1 MTATHAIM
9 VGRGQQKT
17 PAAVAGLQIDYDVF
31 RQMFLNETN
40 KCTPGTSSC
49 RYPQVKVMVRLRDPA
64 L

>member
-1 MTATHAIM
+1 MKVTATHAIM

-40 KCTPGTSSC
+40 KCTQGTRSC
-49 RYPQVKVMVRLRDPA
+49 P
-64 L
+64 